1 MLNRLKN
8 FYFTHKEA
16 VLVAL
21 LILVYSLA
29 IWWPTRNLPYYW
41 DGAMTINKASRVII
55 ERNFS
60 PLIVE
65 FTDFAH
71 PPLFNLLHIAALKIF
86 GDTLLAA
93 HLLLL
98 PFLPAYLGLTYVLA
112 KRALNDVALAFAA
125 TALVATTPF
134 VLAEYGQ
141 IYLDLLL
148 GVLAI
153 GALVAQLYRRTSLAV
168 VFFSLAVL
176 TKLTALIVLP
186 MMVWLAWYQGKTKT
200 GRKKTLLYLV
210 PIAIAIAWLA
220 YHHSYTGWWLLLP
233 DRTTYQPKDFN
244 GLLGSL
250 QTVFHAL
257 FVDQFRWLITLVAAS
272 GLMKAYRY
280 LKKEHLA
287 LILLLGVLLTVVFYT
302 LVGELNYRYLLIA
315 YPLAIVMG
323 LYVLKPFSFK
333 SSYILIGSFVIAL
346 LFYSSWHPR
355 TPLLSEYLIKPH
367 EDLRYR
373 DIIELGKQTTS
384 YIATNHPNA
393 IVYGTYPESYQ
404 LAEPFQGYTD
414 ILVPFDFCHYYQP
427 QPNREVLIMHHKYSP
442 LQPVCEQLLSQVP
455 HELVKTFEQNGFWVN
470 IYRVVN

>member
-8 FYFTHKEA
+8 FYLTHKEA

-134 VLAEYGQ
+134 VLAEYGN
-141 IYLDLLL
+141 IYLDLTMAVF
-148 GVLAI
+148 VLA
-153 GALVAQLYRRTSLAV
+153 ALLAQVYKRWRLAITLLT
-168 VFFSLAVL
+168 LATL
-176 TKLTALIVLP
+176 TKLTALVSLP
-186 MMVWLAWYQGKTKT
+186 MLAYLALKQQGEKKNWRPLLWY
-200 GRKKTLLYLV
+200 V
-210 PIAIAIAWLA
+210 FPVIIATAWVL
-220 YHHSYTGWWLLLP
+220 YHHSYTNWWLVIPGRNSYIPTDISELIASLEQVGFALLI
-233 DRTTYQPKDFN
+233 
-244 GLLGSL
+244 
-250 QTVFHAL
+250 
-257 FVDQFRWLITLVAAS
+257 DQFRWVMSLVFVISLIKGRHLW
-272 GLMKAYRY
+272 
-280 LKKEHLA
+280 KKD
-287 LILLLGVLLTVVFYT
+287 ILLTAFILGILLVMGQYVVM
-302 LVGELNYRYLLIA
+302 GELQYRYLLFV
-315 YPLAIVMG
+315 YPLVIIVG
-323 LYVLKPFSFK
+323 LTFTRSVIKKPAHL
-333 SSYILIGSFVIAL
+333 LIGVGVVCLF
-346 LFYSSWHPR
+346 FYSAWHPR
-355 TPLLSEYLIKPH
+355 MTNLTEYLIRPYD
-367 EDLRYR
+367 DLRYL
-373 DIIELGKQTTS
+373 DIISLGTQTTQ
-384 YIATNHPNA
+384 YLVDEHPTGV
-393 IVYGTYPESYQ
+393 VYGGHPESYQ
-404 LAEPFQGYTD
+404 LPESFQGYTQKP
-414 ILVPFDFCHYYQP
+414 VAFNYCHYYQP